1 MRKYKVISLFSGAMG
16 LDLGLEMTGRYEVL
30 ACVEKDPAACA
41 TIRAN
46 IAAGRLP
53 AGLKVYEGSV
63 EDFDPTA
70 ILKDVGMEPGDLDL
84 LVGGP
89 PCQAFSSAGKRGSVT
104 DPRGT
109 LIWQFMRFVEAMR
122 PRFFLM
128 ENVRT
133 LLAASLLPKAKGSDD
148 PRTEKGSVVKAFA
161 DDLRNMGGTAYG
173 LSIFEV
179 NSVNYG
185 APQIRERALF
195 VGNCIGAEVDFP
207 EPTHMPVE
215 LGDPSGK
222 SPWRTMRGA
231 IEGIDDPDP
240 VLVDFSPRK
249 KRYLSMVPEGG
260 NWRSLPGEVQRES
273 MGRAYFASGG
283 RSGWWR
289 RLSYDLPCPTLLTM
303 PNHAST
309 SLCHPTQTRVLSVKE
324 YAAIQEF
331 PKDWTFVGNAHE
343 QYRQIGNAV
352 PTVLG
357 KVAGKAIAE
366 VLDKA
371 GGNDPQCVEPGEF
384 KVIYIQSHVRTRS
397 WFKDGKAV
405 VLSEDEAS
413 APRQAAAIRTRRKH
427 RLSV

>member
-16 LDLGLEMTGRYEVL
+16 LDLGLEMTGRYEVV
-30 ACVEKDPAACA
+30 ACVEKDAAACA

-53 AGLKVYEGSV
+53 STLRVYEGSV
-63 EDFDPTA
+63 EDFDPA
-70 ILKDVGMEPGDLDL
+70 VILRDIGLEPGELDL

-89 PCQAFSSAGKRGSVT
+89 PCQTYSTAGKRGSVS

-109 LIWQFMRFVEAMR
+109 LIWQFLRFVEGMK
-122 PRFFLM
+122 PKFFLM
-128 ENVRT
+128 ENVRAIM
-133 LLAASLLPKAKGSDD
+133 AASLLPKARGSDD

-161 DDLRNMGGTAYG
+161 DDLRNLKGAAYG
-173 LSIFEV
+173 LNVFET

-195 VGNCIGAEVDFP
+195 IGSRVGVEVDFP
-207 EPTHMPVE
+207 EPTHMRVE
-215 LGDPSGK
+215 AGNSSGML
-222 SPWRTMRGA
+222 PWRTLRDA
-231 IEGIDDPDP
+231 IGNIKEVDP

-260 NWRSLPGEVQRES
+260 NWRSLPEDVQRES
-273 MGRAYFASGG
+273 MGKAYFASGG

-289 RLSYDLPCPTLLTM
+289 RLSYDLPCPTLMTM

-309 SLCHPTQTRVLSVKE
+309 SLCHPSETRVLSVRE
-324 YAAIQEF
+324 YAAVQEF
-331 PKDWTFVGNAHE
+331 PRDWIFVGTAHE

-357 KVAGKAIAE
+357 KVAGKAIADA
-366 VLDKA
+366 LDRIGDDHPESA
-371 GGNDPQCVEPGEF
+371 EPGEF

-397 WFKDGKAV
+397 WFKDGKAI
-405 VLSEDEAS
+405 VLAQDEAVGS
-413 APRQAAAIRTRRKH
+413 KQASAIRTSRKH